1 CSGVRIGCIHL
12 LNIRDVQQVNTNVQ
26 VLNKLPPFK
35 DRLKRLRQQSGL
47 SQEKFAKKLFIGRVT
62 YNGLETGREEPSDW
76 IVHQVNMLE
85 QMGVEALNTIA
96 GAKPLPIGEDGA
108 PEQIRTESRRL
119 LDQTLALAGDDVGKL
134 GWVREQLI
142 RHLSAPEHWGLH
154 EKILSEVLAEEKKA
168 AAERPRTQSP
178 AKERN
183 G

>member
-1 CSGVRIGCIHL
+1 M
-12 LNIRDVQQVNTNVQ
+12 
-26 VLNKLPPFK
+26 NKLPSFK

-85 QMGVEALNTIA
+85 QVGVEALNTLA
-96 GAKPLPIGEDGA
+96 DATPLPMLAGDA
-108 PEQIRTESRRL
+108 PDQIRAESRRL
-119 LDQTLALAGDDVGKL
+119 LDDTLALAGDDVGKL

-154 EKILSEVLAEEKKA
+154 EKILGQVLAEEKKA
-168 AAERPRTQSP
+168 AARPRPQSP
-178 AKERN
+178 EKERN